1 MSGQAQGE
9 AVTHEHASRAADV
22 NLQSRPQVLEYEAI
36 SDRIARDRPGRVLD
50 WGCGWGHVTWMLRE
64 RGIETEAFD
73 YRPDEAEPTRRMI
86 DGPYA
91 VEACVSP
98 DPVALPYGDGEFDA
112 VLSLGVL
119 EHVGDPAGSLRE
131 LHRVLRPNG
140 RLYIYKLPNRYSYL
154 EWVAKKLGLYYHG
167 ALPDDRIYDKRSA
180 VALVE
185 SNGFRVTAFRR
196 TNLLP
201 LTLPQAWLRPL
212 APVIWAVNRALR
224 FVPGLSLLATNLE
237 LDAVRQ

>member
-1 MSGQAQGE
+1 MAMANSTRCCRW
-9 AVTHEHASRAADV
+9 VCSSTS
-22 NLQSRPQVLEYEAI
+22 AI
-36 SDRIARDRPGRVLD
+36 P
-50 WGCGWGHVTWMLRE
+50 
-64 RGIETEAFD
+64 
-73 YRPDEAEPTRRMI
+73 
-86 DGPYA
+86 
-91 VEACVSP
+91 
-98 DPVALPYGDGEFDA
+98 PVHF
-112 VLSLGVL
+112 
-119 EHVGDPAGSLRE
+119 GSSTA
-131 LHRVLRPNG
+131 VLRPNG

-180 VALVE
+180 VELVE

-201 LTLPQAWLRPL
+201 LTLPQPWLRPL
-212 APVIWAVNRALR
+212 APAIWAVNRALR